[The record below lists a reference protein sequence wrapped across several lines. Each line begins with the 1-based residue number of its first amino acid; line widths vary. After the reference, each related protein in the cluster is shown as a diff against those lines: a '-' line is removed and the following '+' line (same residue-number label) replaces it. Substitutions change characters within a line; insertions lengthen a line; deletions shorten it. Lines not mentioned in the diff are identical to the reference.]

1 MRLAGDKSFS
11 LPESCMLAERQCK
24 QNQRYL
30 FAYEYFSEKA
40 IDIWKS
46 ECINRCKDKEKG
58 SAYERY
64 LNWTR
69 QENEIAVFTLY
80 AYADLEIP
88 KKFDI
93 IFHTDNPKDFVRVD
107 YELTQS
113 IHEAWL
119 PLDSIDHGHKHLCV
133 FRFHKELP
141 EILKTLHEE
150 FEKFS
155 TVPKGQ
161 RSLGFCTSSDFSAI
175 KTKIE
180 KLRSIYGDMWWK
192 HDDGE

>member
-1 MRLAGDKSFS
+1 
-11 LPESCMLAERQCK
+11 MLTEKQCK

-30 FAYEYFSEKA
+30 FADEYFSDKV

-46 ECINRCKDKEKG
+46 ECLKRCEDKEKS

-64 LNWTR
+64 LSWTR
-69 QENEIAVFTLY
+69 QQNEIAVFTLY

-93 IFHTDNPKDFVRVD
+93 IFHTDDPKDFVRVE

-113 IHEAWL
+113 IHEAWF
-119 PLDSIDHGHKHLCV
+119 PIDSVDHGHKHLCV
-133 FRFHKELP
+133 FRFHKEP
-141 EILKTLHEE
+141 PDILKTLHEE
-150 FEKFS
+150 YEKFS

-161 RSLGFCTSSDFSAI
+161 RSLGFCNSSDLSAI
-175 KTKIE
+175 TTRIEKTR
-180 KLRSIYGDMWWK
+180 KLRSIYGDTWWK
-192 HDDGE
+192 YDDGE